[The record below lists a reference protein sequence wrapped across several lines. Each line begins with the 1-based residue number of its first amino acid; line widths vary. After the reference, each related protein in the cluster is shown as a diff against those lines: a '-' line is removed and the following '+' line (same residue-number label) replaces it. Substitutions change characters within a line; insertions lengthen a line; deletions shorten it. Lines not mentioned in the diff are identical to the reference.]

1 MVRSN
6 LILKG
11 NNKMKAKNLQMIF
24 DYFEKIKRKQ
34 EKAVKDRK
42 REEEYKQKVGA
53 SMERQKHEWGKE
65 L

>member
-11 NNKMKAKNLQMIF
+11 NNKMKATNLQIMY
-24 DYFEKIKRKQ
+24 DYFEKIKRKK
-34 EKAVKDRK
+34 EKAKKDRE
-42 REEEYKQKVGA
+42 REKEYKQKVGA
-53 SMERQKHEWGKE
+53 SAERQKCEWGKE